1 MRKHYLDNIRWITV
15 VTVVIFHVI
24 YMYNAEGIVGVVGKI
39 TNLETQYYDAYQY
52 IVYPWF
58 MSILFMVSGISS
70 RIYLESHT
78 DKEFIKSRTVKL
90 LVPCTIGLCTFQFLQ
105 GYVNVSLSNVF
116 EKNPGIPLIGKIF
129 AVLASG
135 IGVLWYI
142 QMLWLFSLFL
152 VLIRKIEKDRLRAL
166 GKKAGLPAIILL
178 AVPFFL
184 SAQILNAPIV
194 VYHFGLYTFAFL
206 LGYFV
211 LSNDEVIEIL
221 KKYFLLFAPIALL
234 LGVIVCLEYFGQN
247 YADKPVNRTIEYVMY
262 DYSACLTII
271 GGMAKYCDF
280 SNSFTKWMSDH
291 SWGLYVFHYLG
302 ISSVGLFLARPGY
315 VSAPAA
321 YLLSTVAG
329 FGGAYL
335 LNAVISR
342 IPGYRW
348 TVLGISSGGSS
359 YASSARGKNRDQNRQ
374 DG

>member
-39 TNLETQYYDAYQY
+39 TNLETQYYDVYQY

-58 MSILFMVSGISS
+58 MPILFMVSGISS
-70 RIYLESHT
+70 RMYLESHT

-90 LVPCTIGLCTFQFLQ
+90 LVPCTIGLFTFQFLQ

-116 EKNPGIPLIGKIF
+116 EKSPGIPLIGKIL
-129 AVLASG
+129 VILASG

-152 VLIRKIEKDRLRAL
+152 VLIRKVEKDRLWTL
-166 GKKAGLPAIILL
+166 CKKAGLPAIILL

-206 LGYFV
+206 IGYFV
-211 LSNDEVIEIL
+211 LSHDEVIEIL
-221 KKYFLLFAPIALL
+221 KKYFLLFAPIAIV
-234 LGVIVCLEYFGQN
+234 LGVIVCVRYFGLN
-247 YADKPVNRTIEYVMY
+247 YADKPVNRTPEYVMY
-262 DYSACLTII
+262 DYSACLAII
-271 GGMAKYCDF
+271 GGMAKYGDF
-280 SNSFTKWMSDH
+280 TNRFTKWMSDH

-315 VSAPAA
+315 VNASAA

-335 LNAVISR
+335 LNAIISR

-348 TVLGISSGGSS
+348 TVLGISPGKSS
-359 YASSARGKNRDQNRQ
+359 KKENGNV
-374 DG
+374 